1 MDKIELLMPAGDLTR
16 LKIALLYGGDAV
28 FIGGKHFSLRA
39 KASNFT
45 LKDIEEG
52 VKFAH
57 ALNKKV
63 YVTVNIVP
71 HYRDLEQIEE
81 YLKALDK
88 IHVDALIVS
97 SLYIISLIKKL
108 NLNLEAHVSTQVSAM
123 NQETLMFYKS
133 LGATRVVLARECTLP
148 EINALAGSK
157 ITEIEVFIHGG
168 LCSSISGRC
177 SLSNYMVLRDA
188 NRGGCAHSCRWE
200 YHLYQD
206 NQLVSPDSFPIG
218 SKDLCGIKKVPDLIE
233 ANVSSLKIEGRMK
246 SAYYLAKCAKI
257 YKSIIDS
264 YYNHTLTEEMLNIK
278 ENELNDM
285 ENRPLTE
292 GYLKQGEI
300 TPNDLIHVK
309 PHNVKQRYL
318 GYVDDYDEITQKA
331 TIIRKNDIRNGQ
343 KIKVIC
349 YDQEDFIID
358 INGLSDDQGML
369 EIANK
374 TENIVYFNSGR
385 KLKKYYLL
393 EEIE

>member
-1 MDKIELLMPAGDLTR
+1 
-16 LKIALLYGGDAV
+16 
-28 FIGGKHFSLRA
+28 
-39 KASNFT
+39 
-45 LKDIEEG
+45 
-52 VKFAH
+52 
-57 ALNKKV
+57 
-63 YVTVNIVP
+63 
-71 HYRDLEQIEE
+71 
-81 YLKALDK
+81 
-88 IHVDALIVS
+88 
-97 SLYIISLIKKL
+97 
-108 NLNLEAHVSTQVSAM
+108 
-123 NQETLMFYKS
+123 
-133 LGATRVVLARECTLP
+133 
-148 EINALAGSK
+148 
-157 ITEIEVFIHGG
+157 
-168 LCSSISGRC
+168 
-177 SLSNYMVLRDA
+177 
-188 NRGGCAHSCRWE
+188 
-200 YHLYQD
+200 
-206 NQLVSPDSFPIG
+206 
-218 SKDLCGIKKVPDLIE
+218 
-233 ANVSSLKIEGRMK
+233 MK

-257 YKSIIDS
+257 YKSVIDS
-264 YYNHTLTEEMLNIK
+264 YYDHTLTKEMLDKK

-300 TPNDLIHVK
+300 TSNDLIHVK